1 MQTSSSTQPVIFLMG
16 PTASGK
22 TGLAIELV
30 KKFPL
35 EIVSVDSSL
44 VYRGMDIGTA
54 KPAPEELAIAPHR
67 LINIRE
73 PYQPYSAAEFCHDA
87 LNEIKKIHAAGKI
100 PLLVGGTIFY
110 FHSLEFGLSKLPSAD
125 PEVRQRL
132 QQEVDEKGLAALHA
146 RLAELDPESGM
157 RIHPNDTQRIE
168 RALEIIEL
176 TGQTMNELAAAGE
189 MTPPLASEPI
199 KLALWVDD
207 RKDLGPRIERR
218 FQQMLDEGLVAEVEA
233 LLKKDWFDPN
243 LPAMRMVGYRQVIE
257 YLQGATNY
265 DEMRQR
271 AIIATGQLA
280 KRQLTWLRN
289 YPGVCRVSC
298 LESDITAQGIGII
311 GGKLSELGIY

>member
-1 MQTSSSTQPVIFLMG
+1 MQTARSTSPVIFLMG

-54 KPAPEELAIAPHR
+54 KPTPEELAVAPHR
-67 LINIRE
+67 LIDIRE
-73 PYQPYSAAEFCHDA
+73 PYEPYSAAEFCRDA
-87 LNEIKKIHAAGKI
+87 LGEIKEIHAAGKI

-132 QQEVDEKGLAALHA
+132 QQEIDGKGLAALHA
-146 RLAELDPESGM
+146 RLVELDPESGA
-157 RIHPNDTQRIE
+157 RIHPNDSQRIE

-176 TGQTMNELAAAGE
+176 TGQTMSELAAAGE
-189 MTPPLASEPI
+189 MTPPLAQEPV

-207 RKDLGPRIERR
+207 RKDLTSRIEQR
-218 FQQMLDEGLVAEVEA
+218 FQRMLDDGLVAEVEA
-233 LLKKDWFDPN
+233 LLKKGWFDPN
-243 LPAMRMVGYRQVIE
+243 LPSMRMVGYRQVIE
-257 YLQGATNY
+257 YLQGQTDY
-265 DEMRQR
+265 DEMRR
-271 AIIATGQLA
+271 RGIIATGQLA
-280 KRQLTWLRN
+280 KRQMTWLRN
-289 YPGVCRVSC
+289 YPGVTRVNC
-298 LESDITAQGIGII
+298 LAPDITAQGIGVI